1 MFEASELVRDLKQRW
16 ATPTR
21 PRGIVFVGSGG
32 IVDDAHLPA
41 YRAIGLPVVGCF
53 DIDRPRAEKL
63 AAKWSLPR
71 VFGSIEEVA
80 RERDVVFDLALP
92 PAAVFETLGRLPD
105 GATVLIQK
113 PLGEDLADAT
123 RILARCRS
131 KRLVAAVNFQLRF
144 SPAMLALA
152 DAVERGLLG
161 RLVELEVHVNCRMPW
176 ELWPFMAS
184 LSRMEFALHSIHYL
198 DSIRRLMGEPRSVQ
212 ARTVKHPDAPW
223 LASSRST
230 AILDY
235 ADDVRVAL
243 SIHHHHKHGPKH
255 QTSRLRVEGTR
266 GAAVLT
272 LGVNLDYPRG
282 RPDELELAFLDD
294 AGVAT
299 TGGAERWHAVPLVGN
314 WFPDAFRGTMSNLQR
329 FAAGEDRVLVTAVDD
344 AWHTMALV
352 EALYAA
358 DARGG
363 VPIPSQPVTSEP
375 ALEAPARVES
385 GAEKEG
391 V

>member
-1 MFEASELVRDLKQRW
+1 MFGASELVGGLKQRW
-16 ATPTR
+16 AAPTR

-41 YRAIGLPVVGCF
+41 YRALGLPIVGCF

-63 AAKWSLPR
+63 AAKWKLPR
-71 VFGSIEEVA
+71 VFDSLAEA
-80 RERDVVFDLALP
+80 TRERGVVFDFALP
-92 PAAVFETLGRLPD
+92 PAAVFKTLESLPD
-105 GATVLIQK
+105 GAIVLIQK
-113 PLGEDLADAT
+113 PLGQDLADAT
-123 RILARCRS
+123 RILERCRA
-131 KRLVAAVNFQLRF
+131 KQLVAAVNFQLRF

-152 DAVERGLLG
+152 DVVERGLLG
-161 RLVELEVHVNCRMPW
+161 RIVELEVHVNCRMPW

-184 LSRMEFALHSIHYL
+184 LPRMEFALHSIHYL
-198 DSIRRLMGEPRSVQ
+198 DSIRRLLGEPRSVQ

-243 SIHHHHKHGPKH
+243 SINHHHKHGPKH
-255 QTSRLRVEGTR
+255 QTSRMRVEGTR

-272 LGVNLDYPRG
+272 MGVNLDYPRG
-282 RPDELELAFLDD
+282 RPDELELAFVDD
-294 AGVAT
+294 ADGP
-299 TGGAERWHAVPLVGN
+299 EHWHAVPLVGA

-329 FAAGEDRVLVTAVDD
+329 FAAGEDPVLVTAVED
-344 AWHTMALV
+344 AWRTMALV

-363 VPIPSQPVTSEP
+363 VPVPS
-375 ALEAPARVES
+375 APAV
-385 GAEKEG
+385 ALKEHA
-391 V
+391 